1 MTYVTITLLLVI
13 ATLVTAFTL
22 FILAC
27 ITDHKQRNP
36 YQFSKNVKISA
47 KMTLT
52 EVVPPLALLAI
63 GMLLTSL
70 LNLKPI
76 DVIAAEVITI
86 TCCFIGY
93 LIGFTIHKPNKPT
106 PTTNT
111 FSKPNTPN
119 NPGDTKTFANEDA
132 ARQYLQNNP

>member
-1 MTYVTITLLLVI
+1 MTYLTMTLLLVI
-13 ATLVTAFTL
+13 ATLVIAFTT

-27 ITDHKQRNP
+27 ISDHKQRNP
-36 YQFSKNVKISA
+36 YPFSKNIKISA

-52 EVVPPLALLAI
+52 EVVPPLSLLAI
-63 GMLLTSL
+63 GMLLACL
-70 LNLKPI
+70 LNLEPI

-93 LIGFTIHKPNKPT
+93 LIGFTVHKPNKPT
-106 PTTNT
+106 PNT

-119 NPGDTKTFANEDA
+119 NPGDTKTFANEEA